1 MAIPNGVSTN
11 VPSQL
16 LHCSV
21 VPRSQT
27 PDSVS
32 PGADCSLGR
41 GDSGFLRHPSRCPS
55 SVHAFVAIKTPSLR
69 RAALF
74 SVAGKGDTL

>member
-16 LHCSV
+16 LQCLV
-21 VPRSQT
+21 VSCSQT
-27 PDSVS
+27 LDSVS

-41 GDSGFLRHPSRCPS
+41 GHSGFLRHPSRCPS
-55 SVHAFVAIKTPSLR
+55 SVNAFVAIKTPSLR
-69 RAALF
+69 AVFGRW
-74 SVAGKGDTL
+74 